1 MGVGVVWTGRQI
13 KPYRQ
18 RRVAVNKCIAS
29 PMGSKYHNLLRF
41 SRPDGGANRVLDVW
55 LRSLRIRWA
64 KPTQGGYE
72 ID

>member
-1 MGVGVVWTGRQI
+1 M

-41 SRPDGGANRVLDVW
+41 SWPDRWLDISSDVF
-55 LRSLRIRWA
+55 LRRLHICPA
-64 KPTQGGYE
+64 EPTQRGYE
-72 ID
+72 TC